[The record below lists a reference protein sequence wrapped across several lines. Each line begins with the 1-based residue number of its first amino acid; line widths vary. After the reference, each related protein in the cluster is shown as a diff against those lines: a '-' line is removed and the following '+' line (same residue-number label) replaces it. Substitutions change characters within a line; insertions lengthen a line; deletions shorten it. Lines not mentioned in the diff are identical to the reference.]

1 MKIEIKVPKL
11 AGDKEECVLTHWYKN
26 SGDEVK
32 ENEAI
37 AEIMVEKI
45 VMEIK
50 SPATG
55 RLKILIKENEE
66 IIEGQV
72 IGSVNTP

>member
-1 MKIEIKVPKL
+1 MEIKIKVPKL
-11 AGDKEECVLTHWYKN
+11 VGDKKECVLTHWYKN
-26 SGDEVK
+26 SGDEVT
-32 ENEAI
+32 ENEPI

-55 RLKILIKENEE
+55 ILKILVKENEE

-72 IGSVNTP
+72 IGTVNT

>member
-1 MKIEIKVPKL
+1 MEIKIKAPKL
-11 AGDKEECVLTHWYKN
+11 AGDKKECVLTHWYKD

-32 ENEAI
+32 ENEPI
-37 AEIMVEKI
+37 VEIMVEKI

-55 RLKILIKENEE
+55 ILKILVKENEE
-66 IIEGQV
+66 IIQGQV
-72 IGSVNTP
+72 IGAVNTQ

>member
-1 MKIEIKVPKL
+1 MEIEIKVPKL
-11 AGDKEECVLTHWYKN
+11 AGEKKECVLIHWYKN
-26 SGDEVK
+26 NGDEIK

-37 AEIMVEKI
+37 AEIMVEKV

-55 RLKILIKENEE
+55 ILKILKKENEE
-66 IIEGQV
+66 IIQGQV
-72 IGSVNTP
+72 IGAVNTQ

>member
-1 MKIEIKVPKL
+1 MGIKIKVPKL
-11 AGDKEECVLTHWYKN
+11 AGDKKECVLTHWYKN
-26 SGDEVK
+26 SGDEVT
-32 ENEAI
+32 ENEPI
-37 AEIMVEKI
+37 VEIMVEKI

-55 RLKILIKENEE
+55 ILKILTKENEE

-72 IGSVNTP
+72 IGAVNTQ

>member
-1 MKIEIKVPKL
+1 
-11 AGDKEECVLTHWYKN
+11 
-26 SGDEVK
+26 
-32 ENEAI
+32 
-37 AEIMVEKI
+37 MVEKI

>member
-1 MKIEIKVPKL
+1 MKVEIKVPKL
-11 AGDKEECVLTHWYKN
+11 AGDKEECMLTHWYKT

-37 AEIMVEKI
+37 AEVMVEKI

-50 SPATG
+50 SPAAG
-55 RLKILIKENEE
+55 RLKILVKENEE